1 MSLLDDYAARPIRM
15 KEVEDL
21 ANGSPVPDDR
31 IARSLFVGTKAPE
44 PAQLGYD
51 SEEAISYADK
61 RAQLRKSIL
70 KNGLGANPTE
80 EELACLDPD
89 VETQEEWNTA
99 LKVDY
104 KALYQLARI
113 GSTPE
118 EIRAML
124 GIPTWMLENR
134 LKVVME
140 AAKAQ
145 GRVALRKAQFRN
157 ALAGDSKMQVW
168 LGREYLG
175 QGQLASGDSEKLST
189 DIAQTCELAFAS
201 IIQDVEVKVEE
212 EAVVRPTEMIPAVRL
227 THANV
232 PNGPQGTD
240 QGEEGYQQRS
250 PIRADPDEDDEPYV
264 PEIRWQ

>member
-1 MSLLDDYAARPIRM
+1 MSLLNDYSARPMRM

-21 ANGSPVPDDR
+21 ANGYPMADER
-31 IARSLFVGTKAPE
+31 IAQKLFVGEDP
-44 PAQLGYD
+44 PQPQQLGYA
-51 SEEAISYADK
+51 SEEAINYADK
-61 RAQLRKSIL
+61 RAQLRKNIL

-99 LKVDY
+99 LRIDY

-113 GSTPE
+113 GSTE
-118 EIRAML
+118 QEIRAML
-124 GIPTWMLENR
+124 GIPTWMLEGR

-175 QGQLASGDSEKLST
+175 QGKMEAADSVKLTT
-189 DIAQTCELAFAS
+189 DIAQTCENAFAS
-201 IIQDVEVKVEE
+201 IIQDVTVQVDEE
-212 EAVVRPTEMIPAVRL
+212 EVVRPTELIPPARL

-232 PNGPQGTD
+232 PNEHSGAIES
-240 QGEEGYQQRS
+240 EESYQQRS
-250 PIRADPDEDDEPYV
+250 PIRADPDDSDFPV
-264 PEIRWQ
+264 APQIRWE